1 MEHPFIQDISDKNLE
16 ELQNTLSDLNS
27 KLSFAY
33 RIQNQPLVHQL
44 QMVIESYRNQYNKKM
59 DELIK
64 KQNIQTTI
72 NIKKEGEK

>member
-1 MEHPFIQDISDKNLE
+1 MEHPFIQDISGKNLE

-33 RIQNQPLVHQL
+33 RMQNQPLVHQL
-44 QMVIESYRNQYNKKM
+44 QMVIESYKNQYNKKM

-64 KQNIQTTI
+64 KQNIQSAI
-72 NIKKEGEK
+72 NIKKDGEK

>member
-1 MEHPFIQDISDKNLE
+1 MEHPFIQDTSSKNLE
-16 ELQNTLSDLNS
+16 ELQNILSDLNN

-33 RIQNQPLVHQL
+33 RMQNQPLVHQL

-64 KQNIQTTI
+64 KQNIQSAI
-72 NIKKEGEK
+72 NIKKDGEK

>member
-1 MEHPFIQDISDKNLE
+1 MEHPFIHDLSDKNLE
-16 ELQNTLSDLNS
+16 ELQNTISDLNS
-27 KLSFAY
+27 KLTFAY

-44 QMVIESYRNQYNKKM
+44 QMVIESYKNQYNKKM

-72 NIKKEGEK
+72 SIKKEGEQ